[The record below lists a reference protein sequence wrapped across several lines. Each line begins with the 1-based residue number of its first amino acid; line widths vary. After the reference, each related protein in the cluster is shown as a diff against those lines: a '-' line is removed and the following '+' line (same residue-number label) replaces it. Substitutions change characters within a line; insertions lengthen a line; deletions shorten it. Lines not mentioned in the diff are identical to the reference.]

1 MFHGGHPQSS
11 PASDHTNVSMLQHQK
26 LNSDLNKG
34 NAARD
39 ISGMGARNGSN
50 GRGSSKPVQI

>member
-11 PASDHTNVSMLQHQK
+11 PARDHTNVSMLQHQK
-26 LNSDLNKG
+26 LNSDLDNG

-39 ISGMGARNGSN
+39 ISGMNARNESN
-50 GRGSSKPVQI
+50 GRGGSKPVQI